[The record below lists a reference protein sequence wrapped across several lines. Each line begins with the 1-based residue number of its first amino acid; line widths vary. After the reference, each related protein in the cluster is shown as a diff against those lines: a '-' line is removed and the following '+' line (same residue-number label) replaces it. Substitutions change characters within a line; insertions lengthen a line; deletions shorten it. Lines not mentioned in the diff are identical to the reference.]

1 MLAEIGKLSGAG
13 GLVLG
18 RVTFGHGEL
27 GVFGPE
33 MCSKQVRIWFWNS
46 GEGSG
51 ISIET

>member
-1 MLAEIGKLSGAG
+1 MLAEIGKLSGAR

-27 GVFGPE
+27 GVSGLQ

-51 ISIET
+51 ISTET